1 MAYSKILHRIRSEK
15 TNYRKRKAMLMGKHD
30 FISVNITNEN
40 SEVQILKPIISGD
53 KVLASAH
60 SRFLIKDGWKGSRKN
75 IPAAYLT
82 GYLAGKKAVS
92 KGVSNAILYSGT
104 RKYTQRMAAALKGV
118 IDAGL
123 EVPADSETFSSED
136 RINGDHL
143 KIKNDVKSFKTKI
156 DSEGKTQ

>member
-15 TNYRKRKAMLMGKHD
+15 TNYRKRNAMLMGKHD

-123 EVPADSETFSSED
+123 EVPADSETFPSED

>member
-1 MAYSKILHRIRSEK
+1 MAHSKILHRIRSEK

-82 GYLAGKKAVS
+82 GYLAGKKALS
-92 KGVSNAILYSGT
+92 NGVSNAILYSGT

-123 EVPADSETFSSED
+123 EVPADSETFPPEN